1 MTSHV
6 SGQHNLDDSA
16 SEEAELIWGE
26 VLPQVIARPAQDLES
41 CGQMHVLI
49 HADVIVHQG
58 SLVLGVDKEVIGN
71 ACRQY
76 AITSS
81 CSYTPFMPASCMQG
95 SYSYD

>member
-16 SEEAELIWGE
+16 SEEAELVRGE

-49 HADVIVHQG
+49 HADVVVHQG
-58 SLVLGVDKEVIGN
+58 SLILGVDKKIIGN

-76 AITSS
+76 TIMSS
-81 CSYTPFMPASCMQG
+81 SSFVPFMPASCMHG
-95 SYSYD
+95 CS

>member
-16 SEEAELIWGE
+16 SEEAELVWGE

-41 CGQMHVLI
+41 RGQMHVLI
-49 HADVIVHQG
+49 HADVVVHQG
-58 SLVLGVDKEVIGN
+58 SLILGVDKEIIGN

-76 AITSS
+76 AIMLS
-81 CSYTPFMPASCMQG
+81 CSHVPFMPASCMQG
-95 SYSYD
+95 SS